1 VTTRAVRVTADLFHQ
16 LETQL
21 PADRG
26 PAGEPT
32 VAEFASTDLLDIV
45 EAFATRWDD
54 LPATIPG
61 RWDYRTLMTRARLA
75 YAVAVSGQLSPVD
88 GAIEL
93 TGIAIDLRGPD
104 PHPDDFDEHGTGDD
118 G

>member
-1 VTTRAVRVTADLFHQ
+1 VTRRVERVTVDLFHQ

-21 PADRG
+21 PAKRG
-26 PAGEPT
+26 PADEPT

-45 EAFATRWDD
+45 EAFAARWED

-88 GAIEL
+88 DAIEL

-104 PHPDDFDEHGTGDD
+104 PHPDDLDDEDTGGDD
-118 G
+118 